1 MQKEKRA
8 VLNAYWKIIVS
19 HDDCQI
25 NFQHFIWSRTLR
37 ELSAKKKAWTS
48 LSLSGYVVKFGILYQ
63 NNVYYKSI
71 MRFLNFKNSQTI
83 VAISQ
88 QNFLL

>member
-37 ELSAKKKAWTS
+37 ELSAKKK
-48 LSLSGYVVKFGILYQ
+48 SLSGYVVKFGILYQ
-63 NNVYYKSI
+63 NNIYYKSI